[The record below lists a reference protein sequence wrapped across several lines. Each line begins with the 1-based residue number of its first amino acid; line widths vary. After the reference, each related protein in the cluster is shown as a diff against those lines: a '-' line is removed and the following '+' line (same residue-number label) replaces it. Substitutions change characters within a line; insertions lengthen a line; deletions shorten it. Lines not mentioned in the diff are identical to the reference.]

1 MAPDIRGRRLLAPPP
16 LKQNHTTQQS
26 TAPHQS
32 EVCFPKWPHY
42 ITLARLCHVE
52 LWIQATMLWIQA
64 TLQATMFHQRGR
76 NRRSREEATIRL
88 HNTQQIK
95 MLKTRQKKN
104 SKTRISLNA
113 SATAALAAR
122 FIQIQPQKDILSKKC
137 FFSWVPSRRTH
148 HHHHHQGGAPI
159 MAGAQDNEWAVRV
172 LLGNLFGMVHVTRV
186 HVTRVHCRVWFM
198 L

>member
-26 TAPHQS
+26 TAPHQRV
-32 EVCFPKWPHY
+32 VCSPKWPHY

-52 LWIQATMLWIQA
+52 LWIQAVDTVDTVELWIQA

-95 MLKTRQKKN
+95 MLKTRQKTSKN
-104 SKTRISLNA
+104 SKTRIRLNA
-113 SATAALAAR
+113 SATAAVAAS
-122 FIQIQPQKDILSKKC
+122 FIQIQPSL
-137 FFSWVPSRRTH
+137 
-148 HHHHHQGGAPI
+148 
-159 MAGAQDNEWAVRV
+159 
-172 LLGNLFGMVHVTRV
+172 
-186 HVTRVHCRVWFM
+186 
-198 L
+198 